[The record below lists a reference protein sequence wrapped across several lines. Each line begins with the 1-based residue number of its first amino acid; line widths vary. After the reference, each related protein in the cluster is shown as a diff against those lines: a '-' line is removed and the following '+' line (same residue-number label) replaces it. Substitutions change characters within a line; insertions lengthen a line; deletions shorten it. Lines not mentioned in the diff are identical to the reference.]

1 MCCEVSHFIL
11 YAVHFEMVIF
21 GPVSLK
27 KYIAKMHCALNVL
40 KQLEFIYEKT
50 LNTWLLFVACI
61 AFGGGGCWFRH
72 IYFLNAKIAPYERQQ
87 SE

>member
-1 MCCEVSHFIL
+1 MKKECEVSHFIL

-21 GPVSLK
+21 GPISLK

-50 LNTWLLFVACI
+50 LNHMASVYGLHCLWGWWWLV
-61 AFGGGGCWFRH
+61 
-72 IYFLNAKIAPYERQQ
+72 
-87 SE
+87 